1 MGLRYTPGKQLWAKQ
16 PDGSFAPIVTLDGGK
31 TYDDTLSDT
40 SENAPQTKAVN
51 AAFEVVNEK
60 LQSLEESIGIGGGSG
75 GTSSDVPVASSSIA
89 GKVKIGFGI
98 DVDEDGTISLSET
111 SVVKIMEDNT
121 HEFTDQEIKD
131 AFDEAANAGTND
143 NVVSGVT
150 S

>member
-1 MGLRYTPGKQLWAKQ
+1 MLFR
-16 PDGSFAPIVTLDGGK
+16 S
-31 TYDDTLSDT
+31 
-40 SENAPQTKAVN
+40 
-51 AAFEVVNEK
+51 
-60 LQSLEESIGIGGGSG
+60 
-75 GTSSDVPVASSSIA
+75 PVASSSIA
-89 GKVKIGFGI
+89 GKVKIGSGI

>member
-1 MGLRYTPGKQLWAKQ
+1 MLFR
-16 PDGSFAPIVTLDGGK
+16 S
-31 TYDDTLSDT
+31 
-40 SENAPQTKAVN
+40 
-51 AAFEVVNEK
+51 
-60 LQSLEESIGIGGGSG
+60 
-75 GTSSDVPVASSSIA
+75 
-89 GKVKIGFGI
+89 
-98 DVDEDGTISLSET
+98 ISLSET